1 MDLNHD
7 SLVWLSKSIGLL
19 YLVGLSVVIVAYVYW
34 PSNRQRF
41 DRAADSIL
49 EDEERPWR

>member
-7 SLVWLSKSIGLL
+7 SLVYLSKSIGLL
-19 YLVGLSVVIVAYVYW
+19 YLVGLSVVIVAYAYW

-41 DRAADSIL
+41 DRAADAIL
-49 EDEERPWR
+49 ENEDRPWR